1 MVLASGDLLEA
12 VRSGW
17 LTFSKLLQYDVGDGT
32 RVKFWKHVWCG
43 DCTLKDTFLDLYCLS
58 RARDSLVA
66 KVMCWSGGMIHWNFY
81 FRRSPQDW
89 EEESFDRF
97 MDIVYSWKVWRVGPD
112 KVCWKPARSRY
123 FEVRG
128 FHLSFPWRL
137 VWQSKVPPRVAFFP
151 WSASLGK
158 ILYCS

>member
-1 MVLASGDLLEA
+1 M
-12 VRSGW
+12 
-17 LTFSKLLQYDVGDGT
+17 
-32 RVKFWKHVWCG
+32 WCG

-58 RARDSLVA
+58 RARDSLMA

-81 FRRSPQDW
+81 FRRSLQDW

-97 MDIVYSWKVWRVGPD
+97 MDSVYPWKVRRVGPD
-112 KVCWKPARSRY
+112 KICWKPARSRD
-123 FEVRG
+123 FEVRS

-137 VWQSKVPPRVAFFP
+137 VWQSKVPPRVAFFS
-151 WSASLGK
+151 WSTSLGK

>member
-32 RVKFWKHVWCG
+32 RVKFWKHVWCE

-66 KVMCWSGGMIHWNFY
+66 KVMCWSGGRIHWDAK
-81 FRRSPQDW
+81 FRHSPQDW
-89 EEESFDRF
+89 EQESFDLF
-97 MDIVYSWKVWRVGPD
+97 MDMVYSFD
-112 KVCWKPARSRY
+112 ST
-123 FEVRG
+123 G
-128 FHLSFPWRL
+128 FGSGSGVLEA
-137 VWQSKVPPRVAFFP
+137 SKE
-151 WSASLGK
+151 
-158 ILYCS
+158 